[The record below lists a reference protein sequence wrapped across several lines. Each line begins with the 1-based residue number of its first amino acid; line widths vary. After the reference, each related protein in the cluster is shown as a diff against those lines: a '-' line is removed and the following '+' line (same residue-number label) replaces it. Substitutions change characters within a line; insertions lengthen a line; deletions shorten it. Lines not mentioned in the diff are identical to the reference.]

1 MMGQWDVK
9 VFSIIRLA
17 FLAQYGTLT
26 SFLRQRRRSRQ
37 KETDEQTD
45 GVGDVK
51 GHIITCERMWMWL
64 LVSNKNNNNQGG
76 IYH

>member
-1 MMGQWDVK
+1 
-9 VFSIIRLA
+9 
-17 FLAQYGTLT
+17 LAQYGTMT

-51 GHIITCERMWMWL
+51 GHIITCERM
-64 LVSNKNNNNQGG
+64 
-76 IYH
+76 